1 MARNTEIPSAVREQF
16 DLLGQPQPMRR
27 GSLSER
33 YMKCGKAGCACGDST
48 DARHGPYLSLTRAV
62 GGRTQSRLLS
72 VKQGELVRR
81 QVEAGQHF
89 REQVESYWQVCEQWA
104 DAQLE
109 ESQAALQE
117 AAKKRASKQGSQPR
131 SLRRS
136 RRS

>member
-1 MARNTEIPSAVREQF
+1 MARTTEIPTAVREQF

-33 YMKCGKAGCACGDST
+33 YMKCGKPGCGCGEHAQ
-48 DARHGPYLSLTRAV
+48 ARHGPYLSLTRAV
-62 GGRTQSRLLS
+62 EGRTQSRLLS
-72 VKQGELVRR
+72 VEQGEIVRK

-89 REQVESYWQVCEQWA
+89 REQVESYWQACEQWA
-104 DAQLE
+104 DSQLE
-109 ESQAALQE
+109 KTEAASEE
-117 AAKKRASKQGSQPR
+117 AAKKRASKGGSRPR

>member
-1 MARNTEIPSAVREQF
+1 
-16 DLLGQPQPMRR
+16 
-27 GSLSER
+27 
-33 YMKCGKAGCACGDST
+33 MKCGKLGCACGDSA

-72 VKQGELVRR
+72 VEQGEIVRK

-89 REQVESYWQVCEQWA
+89 REQVERYWQACEQWA

-109 ESQAALQE
+109 VPQAASAE
-117 AAKKRASKQGSQPR
+117 AAKKRASKRGSRPR